1 MINILDFNLIKEND
15 KFHNVFLVKE
25 REDNFVF
32 TDDLEIHYLELNK
45 FKENKEVEKLND
57 LEEWITFLKECSPD
71 GDMKVVDK
79 LSQNKEEISVAV
91 DIMNKLSADE
101 MEYQR
106 YLAREKYLMDEMSK
120 KKYAEYK
127 MNKVREELEAAEKE
141 RDRVKEEKN
150 KVEKEK
156 NKIEEEKNRVEEQ
169 RNREE
174 QARVKAENEK
184 EQAEKAKQAIQ
195 AEKEAVEAKQVLLTQ
210 KAKMTVIKLLKSRF
224 EELPVAY
231 EQRIMELS
239 SETIATIMGDIF
251 ELERIEDIDK
261 YIKL

>member
-15 KFHNVFLVKE
+15 KFHNVFLIKE

-169 RNREE
+169 SISAN
-174 QARVKAENEK
+174 
-184 EQAEKAKQAIQ
+184 I
-195 AEKEAVEAKQVLLTQ
+195 
-210 KAKMTVIKLLKSRF
+210 KM
-224 EELPVAY
+224 
-231 EQRIMELS
+231 
-239 SETIATIMGDIF
+239 
-251 ELERIEDIDK
+251 
-261 YIKL
+261 